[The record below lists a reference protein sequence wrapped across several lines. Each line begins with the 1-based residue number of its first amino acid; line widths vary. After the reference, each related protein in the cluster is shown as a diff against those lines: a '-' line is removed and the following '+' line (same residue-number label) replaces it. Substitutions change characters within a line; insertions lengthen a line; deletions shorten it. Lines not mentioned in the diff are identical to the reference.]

1 MTTDGTTRAPIGSGL
16 RPDVRLW
23 TGIAAISVAVL
34 TLIEFSVQMAIGAR
48 PELSDGHALAAY
60 MTRVATPML
69 VIVLIDT
76 ILMAAIVVFLGGF
89 RQLIT
94 HARPD
99 LQWITDLAFGAGLLF
114 VGVTLVGDGMEGG
127 AALDTVNAT
136 ADPSVLRALTEG
148 HMLMFGTIAVT
159 LTAVVSAAAGYVTLA
174 SGALPRWTGWIAVV
188 VAGLNLLAVPTM
200 FGGTSPGS
208 FVSAGGPGVAMLATF
223 PWLVWVVAVGIVCIR
238 DRRRRPDAD
247 ES

>member
-1 MTTDGTTRAPIGSGL
+1 MSAERATRAPLGSGL

-23 TGIAAISVAVL
+23 TGIAAISVAIL
-34 TLIEFSVQMAIGAR
+34 TLVEFGVQMAIGAR
-48 PELSDGHALAAY
+48 PELSDETALAAY
-60 MTRVATPML
+60 VTRVATPML
-69 VIVLIDT
+69 VIILIDT

-148 HMLMFGTIAVT
+148 HMLMFGTIAVM

-174 SGALPRWTGWIAVV
+174 SGAVPRWTGWIAVV
-188 VAGLNLLAVPTM
+188 VAVLNLLAVPTM
-200 FGGTSPGS
+200 FGGTSPKS
-208 FVSAGGPGVAMLATF
+208 FVSAGGPGVAIFATF